1 MYWWGRILVR
11 HSQLLLIKMALIQQF
26 NLPIISLE
34 VDYWMQLLQ
43 ISCNRSMLFWPFR
56 RVIIEEV
63 TNIVFALLS
72 LLSMLPLAMFWY
84 VNLQLYSLPFWNLLE
99 YIGDNNLG
107 YCLYTHTIQQNFF
120 EIKGLLLTF
129 QNLKW
134 LSMVLC
140 VLNELTFLCVN
151 FDASESSADS
161 LFWWCPAAGYKA
173 IYRADNSQRSSTVYI
188 LVTNRLV
195 DHPLQRQP
203 IILS

>member
-120 EIKGLLLTF
+120 EIKSLLLTF

-140 VLNELTFLCVN
+140 VLNELTFLWVN
-151 FDASESSADS
+151 FDGSESSADS